1 MNINITPIYI
11 KEYIEGVT
19 GMDLGAR
26 TRVREVV
33 DVRRVAFKLTKV
45 LTGSTLTAIGKLYNK
60 DHAAVYHGINTFD
73 YLIDLPDFK
82 HSRNLYNKVYSAFME
97 IQENLGIDKNIKTL
111 EQLHFEYHNKIQTLV
126 ERHRDKLSGLMI
138 ENQRLKTNPMFD
150 KISKL
155 PEKEFKDLEVR
166 INAFFQM
173 NGMNSERKRLR
184 DAV

>member
-1 MNINITPIYI
+1 
-11 KEYIEGVT
+11 
-19 GMDLGAR
+19 
-26 TRVREVV
+26 
-33 DVRRVAFKLTKV
+33 
-45 LTGSTLTAIGKLYNK
+45 
-60 DHAAVYHGINTFD
+60 
-73 YLIDLPDFK
+73 
-82 HSRNLYNKVYSAFME
+82 ME
-97 IQENLGIDKNIKTL
+97 IQENLGIDKSIATL
-111 EQLHFEYHNKIQTLV
+111 EQLHCEYQKKIQTLV